1 MKLDINHEYI
11 EGEGIVNANYYGD
24 SDVASYVGW
33 ITTIILSDCYEYSS
47 NQQQNNDKNID
58 LIPIENKR

>member
-11 EGEGIVNANYYGD
+11 EGKSIVNANYYGD

-33 ITTIILSDCYEYSS
+33 ITTIILSDYY
-47 NQQQNNDKNID
+47 
-58 LIPIENKR
+58 